1 MRVVVRAR
9 SSLVFALLAL
19 TVVGHA
25 SGAGPSALS
34 ERNISNL
41 PGPQTNATIAVD
53 PRDDAIL
60 LAGSNSL
67 LEGAERFYSSTD
79 GGLTWDTSTVTPPV
93 ADAQSSCPSDPG
105 VAIDRGGRQYFS
117 FDRSVPCTGDAPSRV
132 YVSHRDGPNATW
144 SAPVLVAPLGRARV
158 DDKPAIAVDVSP
170 VSPHRGRVYVAWA
183 RLSRRVVYSIVLSH
197 SDDHGR
203 SWSRPVKV
211 NHAGDD
217 LNYATLAVARNGVV
231 YVAWTD
237 SLRYSVLIAR
247 SSDGGAHFS
256 PEVKAAAFIVISI
269 PQCGMGIVVKAEPRA
284 CIQPNPTVTV
294 DATGGRFS
302 GRVYVSYTGTDYSG
316 DRGASLTTF
325 DSRLRPLAG
334 LPLLGH
340 HRNVTRAVGAPK
352 SDQFWA
358 QSAVD
363 QSSGAVWLCF
373 YDTAGDPADTKVYYS
388 CGVSRDG
395 GRRWTRPVRAATAPS
410 DESQPGGRQY
420 GYYQGLA
427 VAGGVAHPIWTDARD
442 LGMLGEEIYTTRLTQ
457 ADFARP

>member
-1 MRVVVRAR
+1 MRGRLL
-9 SSLVFALLAL
+9 LVAALVAL
-19 TVVGHA
+19 CAAAGHA
-25 SGAGPSALS
+25 GGARGNGGT
-34 ERNISNL
+34 ERDISNL
-41 PGPQTNATIAVD
+41 PGPQTNPTITVD
-53 PRDDAIL
+53 PRDDRIL

-93 ADAQSSCPSDPG
+93 ADVQSSCPSDPG

-117 FDRSVPCTGDAPSRV
+117 FDRSVPCTGDAPSRI
-132 YVSHRDGPNATW
+132 YVATRSGPTATW

-170 VSPHRGRVYVAWA
+170 VSPYRGRVYVAWA

-203 SWSRPVKV
+203 TWSSPVKV
-211 NHAGDD
+211 NHDGDD
-217 LNYATLAVARNGVV
+217 LNYATLAVARNGTV

-237 SLRYSVLIAR
+237 SLRYSVQIAR
-247 SSDGGAHFS
+247 STDGGRRFS

-269 PQCGMGIVVKAEPRA
+269 PQCGIGIVVRAEPRA

-294 DATGGRFS
+294 DASGGRFS

-325 DSRLRPLAG
+325 DRSLRPLAG

-373 YDTAGDPADTKVYYS
+373 YDTAGDPAYTKVHYS
-388 CGVSRDG
+388 CSVSRDG

-420 GYYQGLA
+420 GYYQGRA
-427 VAGGVAHPIWTDARD
+427 VAGGVAHPIWTDTRD
-442 LGMLGEEIYTTRLTQ
+442 LSTLGEEIYTTRLTQ
-457 ADFARP
+457 ADFARR